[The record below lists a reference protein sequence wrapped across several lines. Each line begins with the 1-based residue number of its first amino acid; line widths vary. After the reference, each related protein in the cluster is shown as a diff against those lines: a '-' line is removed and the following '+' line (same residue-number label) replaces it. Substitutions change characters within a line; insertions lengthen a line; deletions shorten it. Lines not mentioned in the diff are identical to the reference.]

1 MKNIKVSTAIAG
13 IVGLALV
20 TMLLMGVAG
29 AVVYVSEV
37 RVAGELAKSADLERK
52 MGEIERGLLQA
63 RRNEKDFL
71 LRVDEK
77 YVGRHTDVMSA
88 IKVHVAEATA
98 AAAAMD
104 IAGARAQFDSMLQGI
119 TAYEASFTQLVTAK
133 TTLGLNPSSGLEGEL
148 RSAVQ
153 TVEEALK
160 TVENAPLQVKMLM
173 MRRHEKDFIMRGDP
187 KYLDRLNARVD
198 EFLEMAP
205 IAFRSVAQR
214 DKVTALLES
223 YQTAFARYVNE
234 SLKAAELRSELS
246 ARFADVEPVF
256 EEVAGLIQTRV
267 ETVQAEAA
275 QTQKSLLLTAGT
287 ALAILIA
294 VFAVV
299 GVKLAVSIAR
309 PLQKLTTAIGRL
321 AEGHMD
327 ISTTQSKITE
337 VALISNALEVFKK
350 NAIERDELGRKAEE
364 AKKATQEARERA
376 MKEEAAQ
383 AEREKQEA
391 DVERQRLEQERAT
404 EQRVTAEIAEVVA
417 AYAKGD
423 FTKRLNAEEK
433 EGVFAA
439 LCEGMNQIGTAT
451 EASLADVRQILEALA
466 TGDLSRRMPEHH
478 EGIFQEIGKTL
489 NTTSEVLTSIVDQIA
504 VSGSIIDDS
513 SLEVSTA
520 ADDVSR
526 KAESSA
532 ASLEETAAAI
542 EELTSSVK
550 STSSNAADV
559 RTQVTKTEHEAQSCA
574 QIARDTAAAME
585 GIEKSSS
592 EIGQITK
599 VIDDIAFQTN
609 LLALN
614 AGVEAARAGDA
625 GRGFAVV
632 ASEVRALAQRS
643 SDAAREINILI
654 STSEAQ
660 VKSGVEQ
667 VSSSNTAL
675 EKILEAVQSVAQ
687 RIGSIADA
695 TTEQSSTITAISTAI
710 GTLDRAT
717 QDNVARFEETTA
729 ASMALRQEA
738 SVLASE
744 VGKFNTGKSVEKKDK
759 SVNVVALDRKPVN
772 APQKQPKVAAAGGG
786 GTAGYDGWDE
796 F

>member
-133 TTLGLNPSSGLEGEL
+133 TALGLNPSSGLEGEL

-205 IAFRSVAQR
+205 LAFRSVAQR
-214 DKVTALLES
+214 NKVTALLET
-223 YQTAFARYVNE
+223 YQAAFARYVNE

-256 EEVAGLIQTRV
+256 EEVAGLIQSRV

-275 QTQKSLLLTAGT
+275 QTQKNLLLTGGT
-287 ALAILIA
+287 GLAILIA

-299 GVKLAVSIAR
+299 AVRLTVSISR

-350 NAIERDELGRKAEE
+350 NAIERVELGRKAEE
-364 AKKATQEARERA
+364 AEKATQEARERA

-383 AEREKQEA
+383 AEKDKQQA

-585 GIEKSSS
+585 GIEKSSG

-695 TTEQSSTITAISTAI
+695 TTEQSSTISAISTAI

-744 VGKFNTGKSVEKKDK
+744 VGKFYTGKSVEKKDK

>member
-104 IAGARAQFDSMLQGI
+104 IAGARAQFDSMLQDI

-287 ALAILIA
+287 TLAILIA

-391 DVERQRLEQERAT
+391 DVERQRLEQERVT

-759 SVNVVALDRKPVN
+759 SGNVVALDRKPVN

>member
-88 IKVHVAEATA
+88 IKAHVAEATA

-214 DKVTALLES
+214 DKVPALLET

-759 SVNVVALDRKPVN
+759 SGNVVALDRKPVN

>member
-205 IAFRSVAQR
+205 LAFRSVAQQN
-214 DKVTALLES
+214 KVTALLET

-256 EEVAGLIQTRV
+256 EEVAGLIQSRV

-275 QTQKSLLLTAGT
+275 QTQKNLLLTGGT
-287 ALAILIA
+287 GLAILIA

-299 GVKLAVSIAR
+299 GVRLAVSISR

-350 NAIERDELGRKAEE
+350 NAIERVELGRKAEE
-364 AKKATQEARERA
+364 AEKATQEARERA

-383 AEREKQEA
+383 AEKEKQQA

-585 GIEKSSS
+585 GIEKSSG

-695 TTEQSSTITAISTAI
+695 TTEQSSTISAISTAI

>member
-133 TTLGLNPSSGLEGEL
+133 TALGLNPSSGLEGEL

-205 IAFRSVAQR
+205 LAFRSVAQQN
-214 DKVTALLES
+214 KVTALLET

-256 EEVAGLIQTRV
+256 EEVAGLIQSRV

-275 QTQKSLLLTAGT
+275 QTQKNLLLTGGT
-287 ALAILIA
+287 GLAILIA

-299 GVKLAVSIAR
+299 GVRLAVSISR

-350 NAIERDELGRKAEE
+350 NAIERVELGRKAEE
-364 AKKATQEARERA
+364 AEKATQEARERA

-383 AEREKQEA
+383 AEKEKQQA

-585 GIEKSSS
+585 GIEKSSG

-695 TTEQSSTITAISTAI
+695 TTEQSSTISAISTAI

>member
-187 KYLDRLNARVD
+187 KYLDRLNARVG

-439 LCEGMNQIGTAT
+439 LCDGMNQIGTAT

-759 SVNVVALDRKPVN
+759 SGNVVALDRKPVN

>member
-205 IAFRSVAQR
+205 LAFRSVAQR
-214 DKVTALLES
+214 NKVTALLET

-256 EEVAGLIQTRV
+256 EEVAGLIQSRV

-275 QTQKSLLLTAGT
+275 QTQKNLLLTGGT
-287 ALAILIA
+287 GLAILIA

-299 GVKLAVSIAR
+299 GVRLAVSISR

-350 NAIERDELGRKAEE
+350 NAIERVELGRKAEE
-364 AKKATQEARERA
+364 AEKATQEARERA

-383 AEREKQEA
+383 AEKEKQQA

-585 GIEKSSS
+585 GIEKSSG

-695 TTEQSSTITAISTAI
+695 TTEQSSTISAISTAI

>member
-205 IAFRSVAQR
+205 LAFRSVAQQN
-214 DKVTALLES
+214 KVTALLET

-256 EEVAGLIQTRV
+256 EEVAGLIQSRV

-275 QTQKSLLLTAGT
+275 QTQKNLLLTGGT
-287 ALAILIA
+287 GLAILIA

-299 GVKLAVSIAR
+299 GVRLAVSISR

-350 NAIERDELGRKAEE
+350 NAIERVELGRKAEE
-364 AKKATQEARERA
+364 AEKATQEARERA

-383 AEREKQEA
+383 AEKEKQHA

-585 GIEKSSS
+585 GIEKSSG

-695 TTEQSSTITAISTAI
+695 TTEQSSTISAISTAI

>member
-214 DKVTALLES
+214 DKVTALLET

-391 DVERQRLEQERAT
+391 DVKRQRLEQERAT

-759 SVNVVALDRKPVN
+759 SGKVVALDRKPVN

>member
-63 RRNEKDFL
+63 RRDEKDFL

-205 IAFRSVAQR
+205 LAFRSVAQR
-214 DKVTALLES
+214 NKVTALLET

-256 EEVAGLIQTRV
+256 EEVAGLIQSRV

-275 QTQKSLLLTAGT
+275 QTQKNLLLTGGT
-287 ALAILIA
+287 GLAILIA

-299 GVKLAVSIAR
+299 GVRLAVSISR

-350 NAIERDELGRKAEE
+350 NAIERVELGRKAEE
-364 AKKATQEARERA
+364 AEKATQEARERA

-383 AEREKQEA
+383 AEKEKQHA

-550 STSSNAADV
+550 STSSDAADV

-585 GIEKSSS
+585 GIEKSSG

-695 TTEQSSTITAISTAI
+695 TTEQSSTISAISTAI